1 MNKEKEKPII
11 LWKDAK
17 FLIGVVLVIVSFIL
31 GIYGKGLLGVYITKV
46 VLKIYEPFYLITG
59 LSVYAVSFL
68 LLFLGIFLVGWE
80 TVKMIQ
86 YRIRHHVKK
95 TVRSTYHY
103 TKGLPRKGYEYTKEL
118 HKKSMDKIK
127 KSMSKNG

>member
-1 MNKEKEKPII
+1 MSNEKEKPII

-31 GIYGKGLLGVYITKV
+31 GIYGKGLLGVYMTKV